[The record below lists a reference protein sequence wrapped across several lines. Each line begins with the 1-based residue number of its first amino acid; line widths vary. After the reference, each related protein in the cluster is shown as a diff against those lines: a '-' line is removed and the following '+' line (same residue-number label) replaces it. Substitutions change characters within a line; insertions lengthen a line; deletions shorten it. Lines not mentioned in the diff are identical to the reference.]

1 MADGA
6 IGQNG
11 VNAQFHVAELIT
23 PELGFVITLL
33 QLMVVLTVSEMHLKL
48 EDATK
53 ILVQVKITF
62 TLSLFVR
69 ILIIYISFLWNLNKY
84 VLLHS

>member
-1 MADGA
+1 MNFIQLMADGA

-11 VNAQFHVAELIT
+11 VNAQFHVEELIT

-33 QLMVVLTVSEMHLKL
+33 QPMVVLTVSEMHLKL

-53 ILVQVKITF
+53 ILVQV
-62 TLSLFVR
+62 SNQRVS
-69 ILIIYISFLWNLNKY
+69 IIAPKL
-84 VLLHS
+84 

>member
-1 MADGA
+1 MNFIQLMADGA

-11 VNAQFHVAELIT
+11 VNAQFHAEELIT

-53 ILVQVKITF
+53 ILVQVSNQRVSRISSKIL
-62 TLSLFVR
+62 TL
-69 ILIIYISFLWNLNKY
+69 
-84 VLLHS
+84 